1 LVAARQTRGGRHPG
15 RPAAPRRGHAPPPAR
30 PAPTATRQA
39 SATAPSQTQARTAVG
54 APPRPSASAPAARD
68 PAQYLHGFVRMV
80 QAGAGRRADQ
90 TWWSCW
96 STEGARAARRA
107 GPALMLSLVSG
118 RPSAVADRHRLGP
131 AGPPDPRPS
140 RWIGPGAAM
149 RGGVGWP
156 ARRARRR
163 PGGRSGP
170 GCPTARRSEAAGRPA
185 GGREDPLKVRLEL
198 DRVAGQAFPL
208 LFRLHTRCDPVVVA

>member
-1 LVAARQTRGGRHPG
+1 EQHARLVKPRDPPAGNAPPRRTAAGPTRGCPQARRGDQPLAR
-15 RPAAPRRGHAPPPAR
+15 RARAPAAPAAPSRAPRVPRAARCSRALVVRADPKSLMRRSRAPAAARRGAADPPAR

-107 GPALMLSLVSG
+107 GPALMLSLV
-118 RPSAVADRHRLGP
+118 
-131 AGPPDPRPS
+131 
-140 RWIGPGAAM
+140 
-149 RGGVGWP
+149 
-156 ARRARRR
+156 
-163 PGGRSGP
+163 
-170 GCPTARRSEAAGRPA
+170 
-185 GGREDPLKVRLEL
+185 
-198 DRVAGQAFPL
+198 
-208 LFRLHTRCDPVVVA
+208 